1 MKELMTSQEVA
12 DYFKVTMQTVYNW
25 RKEGVPNLR
34 IGHEY
39 RYDLE
44 KVMKW
49 LAKEVSHERI
59 NDESRSGRLF

>member
-1 MKELMTSQEVA
+1 MEELMTSQEVA
-12 DYFKVTMQTVYNW
+12 DYFKVTMQTVHNW
-25 RKEGVPNLR
+25 RKEGVPSIR

-49 LAKEVSHERI
+49 LEER
-59 NDESRSGRLF
+59 NSKRGD

>member
-1 MKELMTSQEVA
+1 MKELMTSREVA
-12 DYFKVTMQTVYNW
+12 DYLKVTMQTIYNW
-25 RKEGVPNLR
+25 RKEGVPSFR

-49 LAKEVSHERI
+49 LSER
-59 NDESRSGRLF
+59 NSKRGE

>member
-25 RKEGVPNLR
+25 RKEGVPRIR

-44 KVMKW
+44 KVMQW
-49 LAKEVSHERI
+49 LTER
-59 NDESRSGRLF
+59 SSGRGD